1 MRADRAFDRER
12 SFTSPGWQIDC
23 RDSSQPE
30 IAVVGASNEIRL
42 FVVNFMEHVVD
53 GFCRRKEGGESSHK
67 VQCKKLV
74 EIRTKY
80 VEKAKMAE
88 FGVS

>member
-1 MRADRAFDRER
+1 
-12 SFTSPGWQIDC
+12 
-23 RDSSQPE
+23 
-30 IAVVGASNEIRL
+30 
-42 FVVNFMEHVVD
+42 MEHVVD

-80 VEKAKMAE
+80 VEKAKREIEEKIARIGVKSNSIEKNEGDQGPTVQAAE
-88 FGVS
+88 IKFTIS